1 MMNKYPYFLV
11 DLSENLTPVADSDAY
26 YVSHTSEVMRFIE
39 SLINGLENGKSVKIE
54 IGIVELND
62 RQIEFLGE
70 YGDEGFDANMIKAL
84 EEEETEG
91 EQ

>member
-1 MMNKYPYFLV
+1 MNKYPYFLV
-11 DLSENLTPVADSDAY
+11 DLSENPTPVADSDGY
-26 YVSHTSEVMRFIE
+26 YVSSTYEIMHLIG
-39 SLINGLENGKSVKIE
+39 SLIDGLEIGKSVKIE
-54 IGIVELND
+54 VSVVELND

-91 EQ
+91 E